1 MALLLSSVNANVN
14 VNVKVNVNVN
24 VDVDVNVNVIVNVN
38 VNVNVNVSSLA
49 IRSIKIS
56 SKNVKKLNQLLHDH
70 LWKPIFDKLAAS
82 NDQQT
87 MDFANF
93 DFFANFERPFTP
105 QTWLRSA

>member
-1 MALLLSSVNANVN
+1 MILLNY
-14 VNVKVNVNVN
+14 
-24 VDVDVNVNVIVNVN
+24 
-38 VNVNVNVSSLA
+38 
-49 IRSIKIS
+49 
-56 SKNVKKLNQLLHDH
+56 LHDH

-93 DFFANFERPFTP
+93 DFFFANFERPFTP